1 MAVTDANYGIGY
13 ASYLQ
18 NRADAGRIWHSSGPV
33 EPGNHPMPHEQTLS
47 IAQAADQLKVRTD
60 YVHELVRKGRLT
72 FIGGDRLDAGEVAR
86 LAILMDKLRSNGIAT
101 MVQIVEDGGSLDK

>member
-1 MAVTDANYGIGY
+1 MAITDANYGTGC

-18 NRADAGRIWHSSGPV
+18 NRADVGRIWHSSAS
-33 EPGNHPMPHEQTLS
+33 PGCEVIPMSQEQTLS
-47 IAQAADQLKVRTD
+47 IAQAAERLKVRAD

-72 FIGGDRLDAGEVAR
+72 FIGGDRLDEGEVTR
-86 LAILMDKLRSNGIAT
+86 LAILMDKLRSKGIAT